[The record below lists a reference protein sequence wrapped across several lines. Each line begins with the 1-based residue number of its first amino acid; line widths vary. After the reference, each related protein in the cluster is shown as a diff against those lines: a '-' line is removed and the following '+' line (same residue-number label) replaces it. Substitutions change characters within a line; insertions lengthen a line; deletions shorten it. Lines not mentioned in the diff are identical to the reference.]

1 MPLNSS
7 GTLET
12 TSAYEPMQ
20 ASLDLVLMF
29 DRSFGDSKF
38 IPRVPAEKV
47 EALAKASPQAEKLWP
62 RIKDDLYESTS
73 IGKMHLGYPDKGHI
87 STYYPDSPGIT
98 HEEIEYVSDF
108 VKNKGL
114 MPENTRLRKT
124 PAGDYEL
131 LIASA
136 ITEPAQRD
144 LKESQWALEGPLK
157 DRKLTLVY
165 GDHGVEM
172 GKIARNLMEAKKHAL
187 NDEEDQMQGD
197 YIRAFHD
204 GSMRAHVDSQRHWI
218 KVRQYSISIVKPA
231 KVKLGQRSNGRV
243 QHWLHRDVSR
253 PSWHSGE

>member
-1 MPLNSS
+1 MHEITSLSLIS
-7 GTLET
+7 G
-12 TSAYEPMQ
+12 
-20 ASLDLVLMF
+20 
-29 DRSFGDSKF
+29 RSFGDSKF
-38 IPRVPAEKV
+38 IPRVPAEKI
-47 EALAKASPQAEKLWP
+47 EALAKASSQAEKLWA

-73 IGKMHLGYPDKGHI
+73 IGKMHLGYPDKGHV

-98 HEEIEYVSDF
+98 HDEIEHVSDF

-124 PAGDYEL
+124 SAGDYEL

-144 LKESQWALEGPLK
+144 LKESQWTLEGPLK
-157 DRKLTLVY
+157 GKRLTLVY

-187 NDEEDQMQGD
+187 NDEEDKMQGD
-197 YIRAFHD
+197 YVCAFHD

-218 KVRQYSISIVKPA
+218 KVWQYIFAEKWPTKVTSRTKDQWSSATLASSRHIVIPMA
-231 KVKLGQRSNGRV
+231 FGSVA
-243 QHWLHRDVSR
+243 
-253 PSWHSGE
+253 SWKCSCSLES